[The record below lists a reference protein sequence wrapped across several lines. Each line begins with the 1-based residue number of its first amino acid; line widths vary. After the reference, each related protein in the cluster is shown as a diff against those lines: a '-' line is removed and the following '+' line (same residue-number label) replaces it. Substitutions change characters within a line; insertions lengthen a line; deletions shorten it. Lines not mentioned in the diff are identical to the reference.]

1 MKLES
6 FRKLTNEVVQIL
18 NNDGKSIN
26 NPKTS
31 AIALDGCFLS
41 LAEIFFFF
49 HDNTSSY
56 DGGAD
61 HDNSP
66 MCYLLQILFK

>member
-6 FRKLTNEVVQIL
+6 CRKLTIEVVQVL

-26 NPKTS
+26 NPKVS
-31 AIALDGCFLS
+31 ASALDGYFLS
-41 LAEIFFFF
+41 LTKKIYYV

-56 DGGAD
+56 NDRAD
-61 HDNSP
+61 HDNSSVF
-66 MCYLLQILFK
+66 YSLQILFK